1 VSTVPIAAPIAVEQ
15 AAPAEPAALGS
26 DDGQFAAAV
35 AAVSAAFGDPTR
47 RDIFLHVRAQPGVT
61 ATEVATTFSLHP
73 NVARHH
79 LQRLVDGGYLR
90 VESGRRGAGGAGAGA
105 GRPSK
110 QFFCVEEEL
119 TIGVVQRRDDLLM
132 RLLAEAMQRLGP
144 EEAESMAAHVGEEYG
159 RSLAA
164 RMTPTEGQRTIR
176 AAMHVVADTLTAH
189 GFAAHAED
197 RGSTTAV
204 VAEQCPFGN
213 ASTTNPVLCAVDRG
227 MVKGLL
233 SGLCGK
239 EAEHALPVM
248 LSSRARGDAACTAS
262 A

>member
-1 VSTVPIAAPIAVEQ
+1 
-15 AAPAEPAALGS
+15 
-26 DDGQFAAAV
+26 
-35 AAVSAAFGDPTR
+35 
-47 RDIFLHVRAQPGVT
+47 
-61 ATEVATTFSLHP
+61 VATTFSLHP

-90 VESGRRGAGGAGAGA
+90 VETDRRSAGA

-144 EEAESMAAHVGEEYG
+144 EEAETMAAHVGEEYG

-189 GFAAHAED
+189 GFAAHAEQRD
-197 RGSTTAV
+197 GALRIIS
-204 VAEQCPFGN
+204 QHCPFGDT
-213 ASTTNPVLCAVDRG
+213 AIEHPVICAVDRG
-227 MVKGLL
+227 MVRGML
-233 SGLCGK
+233 
-239 EAEHALPVM
+239 EALYGNTTPNTEASLAM
-248 LSSRARGDAACTAS
+248 GDRVCVTAVE

>member
-1 VSTVPIAAPIAVEQ
+1 M
-15 AAPAEPAALGS
+15 
-26 DDGQFAAAV
+26 

-47 RDIFLHVRAQPGVT
+47 RDIFLHVRATPGLT
-61 ATEVATTFSLHP
+61 ATEVACTFSLHP

-90 VESGRRGAGGAGAGA
+90 VETGRKAPGA

-110 QFFCVEEEL
+110 QYFCVEEEL
-119 TIGVVQRRDDLLM
+119 TVGLMQRRDDLLM

-144 EEAESMAAHVGEEYG
+144 EVAEKMAAHVGEEYG

-164 RMTPTEGQRTIR
+164 RMTPNEGQRTMR

-197 RGSTTAV
+197 RGETTAV

-227 MVKGLL
+227 MVTGLL
-233 SGLCGK
+233 AGLCGS
-239 EAEHALPVM
+239 ASRHGAPGHPLVPRPGRRRLHRLC
-248 LSSRARGDAACTAS
+248 LSTGGDARLSRPRQHDARRAPRHWPP
-262 A
+262 